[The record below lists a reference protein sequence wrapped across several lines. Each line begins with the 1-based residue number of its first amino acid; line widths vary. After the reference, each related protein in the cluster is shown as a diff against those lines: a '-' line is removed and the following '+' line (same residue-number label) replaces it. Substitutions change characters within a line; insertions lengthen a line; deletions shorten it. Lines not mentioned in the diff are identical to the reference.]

1 MFYFDPIFF
10 LFALPPLILGMWAQA
25 RVRGAFNKYSGV
37 RTATGVTGAQAAR
50 KLLDDAGL
58 RSVAVERVNG
68 FLSDHY
74 DPRGKVLRLS
84 SDVYDGPTIAAVGV
98 AAHETGHAPSGSR
111 FPARRC
117 GCAVRWCRPCSSAV
131 GWARSSS
138 WSASS
143 CPAPSGNSIAWIGLL
158 IFGLTALFAVV
169 TLPVEFSTTKRAK
182 QLLVSKGILAPR
194 DAGRQPGAGTAA
206 LTYVAAALQAIMQV
220 LYCAS
225 ILLRRRGLGATSF
238 VQCGLKRAWL
248 VWQLQEVERTMDN
261 FQNASGFVR
270 FGRVGTGGLRLVA
283 PCAGP
288 CADSLCPGHTDVA
301 GVACL
306 LGGNDAAVC
315 GHLFDAVGLVLLSC
329 EPAP

>member
-98 AAHETGHAPSGSR
+98 AAHETGHAIQDRDSYAALRLRSALVPTVQFGSWLGPII
-111 FPARRC
+111 FMV
-117 GCAVRWCRPCSSAV
+117 GLFMSSTF
-131 GWARSSS
+131 
-138 WSASS
+138 
-143 CPAPSGNSIAWIGLL
+143 GNSIAWIGLL

-169 TLPVEFSTTKRAK
+169 TLPVEFNATKRAK
-182 QLLVSKGILAPR
+182 QLLVSEGILAPQEMQGVNR
-194 DAGRQPGAGTAA
+194 VLDAAA

-220 LYCAS
+220 LYYAS
-225 ILLRRRGLGATSF
+225 ILLRRR
-238 VQCGLKRAWL
+238 
-248 VWQLQEVERTMDN
+248 D
-261 FQNASGFVR
+261 
-270 FGRVGTGGLRLVA
+270 
-283 PCAGP
+283 
-288 CADSLCPGHTDVA
+288 
-301 GVACL
+301 
-306 LGGNDAAVC
+306 
-315 GHLFDAVGLVLLSC
+315 
-329 EPAP
+329 